1 MERGCFDHL
10 RQEQG
15 TIGAADGGL
24 DGAHMVQHGQEAQA
38 ADLTIGASKSARFPQ
53 HHPDTR
59 DTTKCWCRHR
69 KSVWKRRCG
78 LESWASFP
86 DRPNS
91 LPNSN
96 VVMMTRGLGHL
107 RVVGQIQHLFV
118 DDRGAKDGHRVFQ
131 KSIFSN
137 MF

>member
-10 RQEQG
+10 CQEQG

-24 DGAHMVQHGQEAQA
+24 DGAHMVQLGQEAQA

-69 KSVWKRRCG
+69 KSVWKRRWWARELG
-78 LESWASFP
+78 LVPRQAELSTELERA
-86 DRPNS
+86 
-91 LPNSN
+91 
-96 VVMMTRGLGHL
+96 MMTKGLGYL
-107 RVVGQIQHLFV
+107 GVV
-118 DDRGAKDGHRVFQ
+118 
-131 KSIFSN
+131 
-137 MF
+137 